1 MDLLLIFPVIHFFD
15 RAYDEEPKRNVVA
28 TAYGELSFLPAVS
41 IVEVT
46 RRELGQRKMP
56 GPPRPSGL
64 TVLTSGGSQQ
74 QQQPS
79 QSNQPQQP
87 QPPTVSAWGK
97 VGGAGPFKTL
107 SDVVKST
114 PSTSAPTVKVAAEPQ
129 TLAKTLVSSEP
140 KPPVVDYFDFTS

>member
-1 MDLLLIFPVIHFFD
+1 MYKFIHLLD

-64 TVLTSGGSQQ
+64 TVLTSSGSQQ
-74 QQQPS
+74 QQQMPS
-79 QSNQPQQP
+79 QSSQPQQS
-87 QPPTVSAWGK
+87 QPPPVNAWGK
-97 VGGAGPFKTL
+97 VGGGGGAGPFKTL

-114 PSTSAPTVKVAAEPQ
+114 PSTSAPSAKVAAEPQ
-129 TLAKTLVSSEP
+129 TLAKTLVHSETKP
-140 KPPVVDYFDFTS
+140 PPVVDYFDFTS